1 MWAFG
6 ERVSPMIVCA
16 VTLFPDPDS
25 PTIATIS
32 LAPTSKETSVD
43 RLQQSVLG
51 AEADARGR

>member
-6 ERVSPMIVCA
+6 ERVRPMIVCA

-32 LAPTSKETSVD
+32 LAPTSKETS
-43 RLQQSVLG
+43 
-51 AEADARGR
+51 